1 MHREASGEG
10 GNGEARLALCQH
22 CHRQDNKDVFIV
34 GSVED
39 ITVNLE
45 DSLVTI
51 STIAGSRFVGPIRDE
66 VEKWQKDPCACTGG
80 AWSLLA

>member
-1 MHREASGEG
+1 M
-10 GNGEARLALCQH
+10 
-22 CHRQDNKDVFIV
+22 FIV

-39 ITVNLE
+39 ITVALE

-66 VEKWQKDPCACTGG
+66 AE
-80 AWSLLA
+80 